1 MVVLKKIS
9 KKKSKKKKKIRGNK
23 MTKKDLVKII
33 REAVRIEVKKEVQKI
48 FMNENKVQQAPKV
61 KSKPQKKYTE
71 NKSLNKVLNETV
83 GLRTS
88 EKQTDEYPTLG
99 GGTFDSSRMAELM
112 GYGKSDEVKRDMVAI
127 DTLKKAGKS
136 VDDVP
141 EAVTNALTRDYSDLM
156 KAMNKKGK

>member
-1 MVVLKKIS
+1 MVALKKIL

-48 FMNENKVQQAPKV
+48 FMNENKIQQAPV
-61 KSKPQKKYTE
+61 VQSKPSKKYTE
-71 NKSLNKVLNETV
+71 NESLNKVLNETV
-83 GLRTS
+83 GLKTS
-88 EKQTDEYPTLG
+88 EKQNDEYPTLG

-141 EAVTNALTRDYSDLM
+141 EAVTQALTRDYSDLM